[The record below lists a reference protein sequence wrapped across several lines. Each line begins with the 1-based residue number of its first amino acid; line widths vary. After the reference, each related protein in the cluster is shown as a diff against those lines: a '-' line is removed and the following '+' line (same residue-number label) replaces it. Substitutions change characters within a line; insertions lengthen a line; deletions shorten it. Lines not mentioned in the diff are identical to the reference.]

1 METAATK
8 FRAFLLSVGVHLLCV
23 LLLVAGLTWTH
34 TARPLSVPGPVI
46 EATLA
51 NFTPPARSRPPKP
64 APKPVRPAPAPK
76 PELQPPPEPVPPPRA
91 EDQIDREEIDRMAT
105 EQAEQEQI
113 EQEEMRKR
121 EQELLEA
128 ERDEQLA
135 DIRRLREEA
144 EAERIREEKKL
155 AMIEEREQQQR
166 DLEEQALERERMED
180 LLEQES
186 EQRAGNEGVDEDLL
200 SRYVFSLQQ
209 IVTINWLRP
218 DTTQPGLACTVRIVQ
233 IPGGE
238 VLSANVVAPC
248 NGDDLTRRSLE
259 AAVLRAQPLPY
270 QGYESVFQ
278 RSIDFVF
285 RYDG

>member
-1 METAATK
+1 METPATK
-8 FRAFLLSVGVHLLCV
+8 FRAFVLSLGVHMLCV
-23 LLLVAGLTWTH
+23 LLLVAGLTWTR

-51 NFTPPARSRPPKP
+51 NFTPPARSQPPKP
-64 APKPVRPAPAPK
+64 APKPIRPAVAPK
-76 PELQPPPEPVPPPRA
+76 PVEAPEPPAPPPRA
-91 EDQIDREEIDRMAT
+91 EDLIDREEIDRMAT
-105 EQAEQEQI
+105 EQAEREQQ

-128 ERDEQLA
+128 EREEQLA

-218 DTTQPGLACTVRIVQ
+218 DTTVPGLACTVRIVQ

-238 VLSANVVAPC
+238 VLSATVVPPC